1 MAEYSINVPAFRKE
15 LAALAK
21 KCGVVLSA
29 TQVKHLADEAV
40 GFAELKP
47 AHVREGVR
55 SHARFSKA
63 GAARQTI
70 AGFDKGMDVLGL
82 TYGQFSLID
91 LVQATLEI
99 TGPAD
104 VTIATWS
111 AGFYDLRAAENFR
124 DCGMI
129 RSIRF
134 IMDSGRAK
142 KGQAGVHE
150 IGEIFGEDSFI
161 QIRTHAKFVL
171 VRNED
176 WDVCITSSMNLNK
189 NTRCEQFEMTDDAE
203 RCEMFEDFVR
213 AAFEECP
220 ESRSFGRTMPGLV
233 TVDPSRSVVA
243 VPDVSRN
250 VGAIRMGSIHLQ
262 AG

>member
-1 MAEYSINVPAFRKE
+1 MANLTAFQRELEK
-15 LAALAK
+15 LAATH
-21 KCGVVLSA
+21 GVELTKA
-29 TQVKHLADEAV
+29 QAKHLATEAV
-40 GFAELKP
+40 GFSELRP
-47 AHVREGVR
+47 ANVRPNR
-55 SHARFSKA
+55 RAHTRFSRA

-70 AGFDKGMDVLGL
+70 EGFDHGMDVLAL

-111 AGFYDLRAAENFR
+111 TGFYDLEAAENFR

-134 IMDSGRAK
+134 VMDSGRAK
-142 KGQAGVHE
+142 KGQADVHDVSD
-150 IGEIFGEDSFI
+150 IFGPDSYI

-171 VRNED
+171 IRNED

-189 NTRCEQFEMTDDAE
+189 NIRCEQFEMTDDAD

-213 AAFEECP
+213 AAFDEAP
-220 ESRSFGRTMPGLV
+220 ASRSFGGVMPGLRS
-233 TVDPSRSVVA
+233 VDPSRSVVA
-243 VPDVSRN
+243 LPGVERN
-250 VGAIRMGSIHLQ
+250 TAPIRMGSIMRD

>member
-1 MAEYSINVPAFRKE
+1 MDNSDSTTTTAAFGKALSE
-15 LAALAK
+15 LAK
-21 KCGVVLSA
+21 QHGVKLTAS
-29 TQVKHLADEAV
+29 QVKHLASEAI
-40 GFAELKP
+40 GFAELQP
-47 AHVREGVR
+47 AHVREGR
-55 SHARFSKA
+55 KAHARFSRA
-63 GAARQTI
+63 GAARQSI
-70 AGFDKGMDVLGL
+70 EGFDHGMDVLGL

-111 AGFYDLRAAENFR
+111 AGFCDLEAAENFR

-134 IMDSGRAK
+134 VMDSGRAK

-150 IGEIFGEDSFI
+150 VAEIFGEDSFI

-171 VRNED
+171 IRNED

-189 NTRCEQFEMTDDAE
+189 NIRCEQFEMTDDAE

-213 AAFEECP
+213 AAFEEAP
-220 ESRSFGRTMPGLV
+220 ESRSFGRVMPGLRS
-233 TVDPSRSVVA
+233 VDPSRSVVA
-243 VPDVSRN
+243 MPAVARN
-250 VGAIRMGSIHLQ
+250 
-262 AG
+262 AGVVRLGRFTD

>member
-1 MAEYSINVPAFRKE
+1 MTNLSAFQRELEK
-15 LAALAK
+15 LAAAH
-21 KCGVVLSA
+21 GVELTKA
-29 TQVKHLADEAV
+29 QAKHLAAEAV
-40 GFAELKP
+40 GFSELKP
-47 AHVREGVR
+47 AEVRPAR
-55 SHARFSKA
+55 RAQARFSRA

-70 AGFDKGMDVLGL
+70 AGFDHGMDILAL

-91 LVQATLEI
+91 LVQATLEV

-111 AGFYDLRAAENFR
+111 AGFYDLEAAENFR

-134 IMDSGRAK
+134 VMDSGRAK
-142 KGQAGVHE
+142 RGQAGVHE
-150 IGEIFGEDSFI
+150 VGEIFGPDSYI

-171 VRNED
+171 IRNEE

-189 NTRCEQFEMTDDAE
+189 NIRCEQFEMTDDAE
-203 RCEMFEDFVR
+203 RCEMFEDFVQ
-213 AAFEECP
+213 AAFDEAP
-220 ESRSFGRTMPGLV
+220 ASRSFGRVMPGLR
-233 TVDPSRSVVA
+233 TVDPSRSLVA
-243 VPDVSRN
+243 LPGVERN
-250 VGAIRMGSIHLQ
+250 TAPISMGSVMMD

>member
-1 MAEYSINVPAFRKE
+1 MTNLSTFQRELEK
-15 LAALAK
+15 LAAAH
-21 KCGVVLSA
+21 GVELTKA
-29 TQVKHLADEAV
+29 QAKHLASEAV
-40 GFAELKP
+40 GFAELRP
-47 AHVREGVR
+47 ANVRENR
-55 SHARFSKA
+55 RAHARFSRA

-70 AGFDKGMDVLGL
+70 AGFDHDMDILAL

-111 AGFYDLRAAENFR
+111 AGFYDLEAAENFR

-134 IMDSGRAK
+134 VMDSGRAK

-150 IGEIFGEDSFI
+150 VGEIFGPDSYI

-171 VRNED
+171 IRNDD

-189 NTRCEQFEMTDDAE
+189 NIRCEQFEMTDDAE

-213 AAFEECP
+213 AAFEEAP
-220 ESRSFGRTMPGLV
+220 ASRSFGRVMPGLRS
-233 TVDPSRSVVA
+233 VDPSRSVVA
-243 VPDVSRN
+243 LPGVERN
-250 VGAIRMGSIHLQ
+250 TAPIRMGSIMMD